1 MQSLTKTFAKVRM
14 ARPFSIPAP
23 DEPAFLE
30 QVMLYFNDAAKTLKI
45 GQDILEV
52 IKTPKTTIKF
62 SIPLRR
68 DDGSLEC
75 LTAYRCQHSYH
86 KMPCK
91 GGIRYAPD
99 VDLNEVEALAALMTY
114 KTACCDV
121 PFGGGKGGIRFNPKN
136 YSEAEIERVTR
147 RYTIELAKKGF
158 IGPSVDVPAPD
169 MGTGGKHM
177 AWMKDTFQVL
187 YGDKEINSAGCVTGK
202 PLSQGGIDGRPE
214 ATGLGVFYTVRHL
227 LQNKKFY
234 EHFGLEGGL
243 KNKTAI
249 VQGFGNVGSWACKF
263 FSEAGTKILGI
274 IEYNSAVYN
283 QNGLNI
289 PELLEYWGKHKT
301 FQGYGNAEVILDN
314 PMSLLTRECDIL
326 IPSAIEKS
334 INKGNAANL
343 KCKVIAEGA
352 NGPTTFDAQKIID
365 TKPITVVPDM
375 LCNAG
380 GVIVSYFEWL
390 KNIEH
395 VRLGRLIKGWE
406 AKKYKEIIKVTGANV
421 KNADTF
427 RGPTEKDIVYTAL
440 EEVIC
445 SAADDVFNYAINHK
459 TTTRKAAYCVTINK
473 IAQVYKDAGIT
484 I

>member
-1 MQSLTKTFAKVRM
+1 MQALKTITRARM
-14 ARPFSIPAP
+14 IRPFAIPAP

-30 QVMLYFNDAAKTLKI
+30 QVMMFFNDASKGLKI
-45 GQDILEV
+45 GADTLEL

-68 DDGSLEC
+68 DNGSLEC

-86 KMPCK
+86 RMPCK
-91 GGIRYAPD
+91 GGIRYAMD

-121 PFGGGKGGIRFNPKN
+121 PFGGAKGGIKIDVKK

-169 MGTGGKHM
+169 MGTSGKHM

-214 ATGLGVFYTVRHL
+214 ATGLGVFYTTRHL
-227 LQNKKFY
+227 LNSTKY
-234 EHFGLEGGL
+234 CEAFGLEKGL
-243 KNKTAI
+243 NNKTAI
-249 VQGFGNVGSWACKF
+249 IQGFGNVGSWAAKF
-263 FSEAGTKILGI
+263 FYDAGTTILGVT
-274 IEYNSAVYN
+274 EWNSAVYN
-283 QNGLNI
+283 KNGLNI
-289 PELLEYWGKHKT
+289 PELLAYWGKNKT
-301 FQGYGNAEVILDN
+301 FKGYENAEVILEN
-314 PMSLLTRECDIL
+314 PMCLLTRECDIL
-326 IPSAIEKS
+326 VPSAIEKS
-334 INKGNAANL
+334 INKGNAKDL
-343 KCKVIAEGA
+343 KCKIISEGA

-365 TKPITVVPDM
+365 EKNILVIPDM

-406 AKKYKEIIKVTGANV
+406 AKKYKEIIAVTGAKV
-421 KNADTF
+421 KNADQF
-427 RGPTEKDIVYTAL
+427 KGPTEKDIVYTAL

-445 SAADDVFNYAINHK
+445 SAADDVFNYAINNK